1 MMQRLRVTF
10 ARAGDAKYIA
20 HLDMMRFWERA
31 FRRAKLQVA
40 RTQGFHPHP
49 RIAVASPLPVGSTGE
64 AELMDVYLDDRVEPL
79 AFYRAVT
86 EALVPGIRVTAVTET
101 PVDAPA
107 LQALI
112 RFAEYRVTLD
122 PGTLT
127 CDQVH
132 TAVAALLE
140 ATNFPWEHVRDGE
153 ARRYDLRA
161 QVAMLAVES
170 CDAESIVLSMRL
182 QCDAGASGRP
192 EQVVRAIGFDA
203 APAAVHRTL
212 LVLADP
218 PLRPAAPARAAR
230 L

>member
-1 MMQRLRVTF
+1 MQRLRVTF

-31 FRRAKLQVA
+31 FRRAGLQVA

-64 AELMDVYLDDRVEPL
+64 AELMDVYLDDPVEPL

-86 EALVPGIRVTAVTET
+86 AALVPGIRVSAVAETA
-101 PVDAPA
+101 VDAPA

-122 PGTLT
+122 PGAMT
-127 CDQVH
+127 CAQVAA
-132 TAVAALLE
+132 AVAALLE
-140 ATNFPWEHVRDGE
+140 ATTLPWEHVRDGE
-153 ARRYDLRA
+153 ARRYDLRSQIA
-161 QVAMLAVES
+161 ALAVAS
-170 CDAESIVLSMRL
+170 CDAERTVLSMRL

-192 EQVVRAIGFDA
+192 EQVVRALGFEA

-218 PLRPAAPARAAR
+218 PPRPAEATRGGRA
-230 L
+230 